1 MRGFRI
7 QRATALDGALDGTLR
22 RLRHPLFDAAP
33 TEERMTWIDRR
44 SFIITNAVTFGALA
58 LSPHRARGLAP
69 SAPPHAP
76 GSGPAA
82 GATRPGSNFYR
93 FTLGDAQLTALSD
106 GWFTLPG
113 SLPDMDVSPHEFLA
127 LNETPTTRESYFRS
141 RLVPEDDLPLP
152 ANPVVVDSGGRR
164 VLVDAGWAGE
174 TAPATAGRLQ
184 DTMEA
189 AGITRASVDVVVLTH
204 GHPDHLGGLADL
216 TTGQPTFPN
225 AEVVMSDVEHELWT
239 APGAAD
245 RFRDVPLPLPM
256 IQGVLRV
263 LDDRIR
269 TVRAGDDVV
278 PRITSVATPGH
289 TEGHMSLIVDGGGGA
304 GLLLT
309 GDAIST
315 IHTQIERPQWLSMF
329 DHDAER
335 AAATRQML
343 LDRATSDQLGVMG
356 YHFPFPGLG
365 RVIRDGGRYRW
376 LPAGSAD
383 VATW

>member
-1 MRGFRI
+1 
-7 QRATALDGALDGTLR
+7 
-22 RLRHPLFDAAP
+22 
-33 TEERMTWIDRR
+33 MTVIDRR
-44 SFIITNAVTFGALA
+44 SFIVANAATLGALA
-58 LSPHRARGLAP
+58 LSPLPARGLAP
-69 SAPPHAP
+69 PAPSRAP
-76 GSGPAA
+76 SSGPA
-82 GATRPGSNFYR
+82 GASRPGSNFYR
-93 FTLGDAQLTALSD
+93 FTLGDAQLTVLSD

-113 SLPDMDVSPHEFLA
+113 ALPDVDVSPHEFLA
-127 LNETPTTRESYFRS
+127 LNEAPATRESYFRS
-141 RLVPEDDLPLP
+141 RMVPEDDLPLP
-152 ANPVVVDSGGRR
+152 ANPVVVDSGDRR
-164 VLVDAGWAGE
+164 TLVDAGWAGE

-184 DTMEA
+184 DTLEA
-189 AGITRASVDVVVLTH
+189 AGITPASVDVVVLTH

-216 TTGQPTFPN
+216 ATRQPVFPN

-239 APGAAD
+239 APAASV
-245 RFRDVPLPLPM
+245 RDLPLPLPM

-309 GDAIST
+309 GDAIAT
-315 IHTQIERPQWLSMF
+315 IHTQIERPEWLSMF

-356 YHFPFPGLG
+356 YHFPFPGIG
-365 RVIRDGGRYRW
+365 RIIRDGGRYRW

-383 VATW
+383 IATW